1 VDQTNDAGRI
11 MSFLDA
17 ELRNTN
23 PESRYFGICYLALI
37 VFFQAAGWGFAAY
50 RALALVAMLL
60 LVGTAALVS
69 WRPNL
74 AVARRIGS
82 ILPGC
87 MLAASLAPIV
97 DAWRSAAAGHRVRLL
112 DSLIVACVIITV
124 FLLTCVPRLRDRSAF
139 RIAAVPVLLAS
150 LLIPLANLV
159 SGLAVYKLGL
169 VAATTA
175 EAARVMWSGLNPYD
189 VQIDSYGASIVH
201 DMAYGGYKYLPGMSI
216 VYGPLTLLTGA
227 RSIILT
233 NAILYIAIAASVFCL
248 SRRLAG
254 KATYFPILLFLSS
267 PIIAV
272 QALAEGATDAAP
284 ILSVLLAFL
293 QWGRSSFLAGIL
305 IGLSLSMKPVPALFA
320 ATLLL
325 PSKKAEWW
333 RYVMGIVVGALPA
346 LPYLAWSPRN
356 FIDNVFIFNMI
367 RPPDPTTWRFDASV
381 WAGHVAIVVSGLT
394 WAALCLW
401 CLAARAG
408 LMARL
413 YAFFVIM
420 VGVLLAAPSDHDN
433 YALWWTPVLVILL
446 ATLGAQPRPPVTA

>member
-254 KATYFPILLFLSS
+254 KATYFPILLFLSAS
-267 PIIAV
+267 ARRGGDRRRAHSFCPPGVFAV
-272 QALAEGATDAAP
+272 GPFVIPRGHPDRAQPVNEARSSALRGNAALAVKESGMVA
-284 ILSVLLAFL
+284 LRHGHRCRRV
-293 QWGRSSFLAGIL
+293 AG
-305 IGLSLSMKPVPALFA
+305 
-320 ATLLL
+320 
-325 PSKKAEWW
+325 
-333 RYVMGIVVGALPA
+333 
-346 LPYLAWSPRN
+346 
-356 FIDNVFIFNMI
+356 
-367 RPPDPTTWRFDASV
+367 
-381 WAGHVAIVVSGLT
+381 
-394 WAALCLW
+394 AALSCL
-401 CLAARAG
+401 
-408 LMARL
+408 
-413 YAFFVIM
+413 V
-420 VGVLLAAPSDHDN
+420 APELH
-433 YALWWTPVLVILL
+433 
-446 ATLGAQPRPPVTA
+446 R